1 MSNLCTLSKI
11 VADADIVWALN
22 CFLALLWK
30 FKYWSK
36 WLIQEDVQWQWNCSN
51 LFNDRVK
58 IQDVTTFGLG
68 PYFAKKLLYNVK
80 QAPAHAPSFD
90 ESQNEE
96 MQSKQLNARVRYWS
110 SENVSVESR
119 HLTSLFIVHGR
130 TGDILKHFEEATKD
144 LDPVKTWNIDQNVNL
159 AFEREL
165 RKSREESNLLSLL
178 CLGTCGLHTVH
189 RSFQTGAKET
199 NWDLDQ
205 YLLKEYKLFK
215 HSPLDV
221 KTMWNTLLWIHF
233 HLNSVTTGR
242 LHISLLNSLYF

>member
-22 CFLALLWK
+22 CVSSHFSGNSNTGVNDLFKRMFSDSEIAATYSMIESK
-30 FKYWSK
+30 FRY
-36 WLIQEDVQWQWNCSN
+36 
-51 LFNDRVK
+51 
-58 IQDVTTFGLG
+58 VTTFGLG

-159 AFEREL
+159 AFKREM
-165 RKSREESNLLSLL
+165 RKSREESNLLSLF

-221 KTMWNTLLWIHF
+221 KTM
-233 HLNSVTTGR
+233 
-242 LHISLLNSLYF
+242 